1 MPKFVNPDLYNRYKD
16 EVWKLTNAQQRYE
29 PGKAHRGLSDE
40 EIARR
45 LGLKPEQVTEIR
57 CIVEN
62 EKVSLEKYLVA
73 EGTKEQRYKRA
84 PGKM

>member
-1 MPKFVNPDLYNRYKD
+1 MPKFVPSDLYDRYKD

-40 EIARR
+40 EIAER
-45 LGLKPEQVTEIR
+45 LGLKAEQVTEIR

-62 EKVSLEKYLVA
+62 EMISLEKYLDA

-84 PGKM
+84 PGNM